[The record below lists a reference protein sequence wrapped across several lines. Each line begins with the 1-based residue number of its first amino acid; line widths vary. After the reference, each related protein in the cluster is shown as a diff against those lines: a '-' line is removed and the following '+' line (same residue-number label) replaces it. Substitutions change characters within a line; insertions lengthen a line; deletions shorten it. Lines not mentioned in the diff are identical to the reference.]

1 MSIVFDDVS
10 KSYGSKPALES
21 LSFTCEPGMITGL
34 LGRNGAGKTTALRIA
49 VGLERPTSGS
59 VTIDEVPYDRLTVGH
74 AGVAL
79 SPNFAPLR
87 TVIQQLSLSALAA
100 GASKEAVLET
110 LAETELTEVAHKRC
124 MNLSLGMKQRLML
137 ACATVASPK
146 VLILDEPV
154 NGLDPDGIAWLHAY
168 LREQAQRGAAVL
180 VSSHF
185 LHDLQTYVDKVVI
198 IQRSVLWSG
207 PWPNPS
213 EHSLEN
219 LFRRTTRGI
228 GIS

>member
-10 KSYGSKPALES
+10 KTYGSKPALES
-21 LSFTCEPGMITGL
+21 LSFTCEPGRITGL

-59 VTIDEVPYDRLTVGH
+59 VTIDDLPYERLTLGH
-74 AGVAL
+74 VGVAL
-79 SPNFAPLR
+79 SPNFAPIR

-154 NGLDPDGIAWLHAY
+154 NGLDPDGIAWLHTY
-168 LREQAQRGAAVL
+168 LREQAQRGVAVL

-198 IQRSVLWSG
+198 IQRRVLWSG

-213 EHSLEN
+213 EPSLED
-219 LFRRTTRGI
+219 LFRRTTRDI